1 LPTYDEDL
9 TNLDDWLRRLKVE
22 YTVYFN
28 GHRKRPPDDLRAR
41 VEKIV
46 KRLSETGDMS
56 ISDRFRYNTLVTRFY
71 VLRDLWR
78 RTMSAREL
86 AQEPARP
93 EPPAASD
100 ADASPKTS
108 SASSGMKV
116 VIHDP
121 ESEGDK
127 VRTLYQ
133 ALVDMT
139 HKGSGQKPPV
149 SYDQFLKFIS
159 TQTKNLQ
166 QKFGCSAVSFNLGL
180 EKDAV
185 KFTARAEDVHLP

>member
-1 LPTYDEDL
+1 MPAYDEDL

-28 GHRKRPPDDLRAR
+28 GHRKRPPDDLRLR

-46 KRLSETGDMS
+46 KRLSDAGDMTYS
-56 ISDRFRYNTLVTRFY
+56 ERFRYNTLVTRFY

-78 RTMSAREL
+78 RTMAAREL
-86 AQEPARP
+86 GEEPRLEP
-93 EPPAASD
+93 ERASD
-100 ADASPKTS
+100 EVPSPQTS
-108 SASSGMKV
+108 PVSSGTKV

-121 ESEGDK
+121 ESEEDK
-127 VRTLYQ
+127 VRALYQ
-133 ALVDMT
+133 ALVDIT
-139 HKGSGQKPPV
+139 HKKPGQNPPV

-159 TQTKNLQ
+159 TQTKSLQ
-166 QKFGCSAVSFNLGL
+166 QKFGCSAVAFNLAL

-185 KFTARAEDVHLP
+185 KFTARAEDVHLL